1 MYMTTK
7 ANSKVGNE
15 TGKSITENIEN
26 VEDASSNMGKTVEEQ
41 ERIADQKNDKISK
54 KTESTTTEI
63 IENTKN
69 TKKDENKAEAEK
81 KGEKRFA

>member
-41 ERIADQKNDKISK
+41 GDFFFFFFFERIS
-54 KTESTTTEI
+54 
-63 IENTKN
+63 
-69 TKKDENKAEAEK
+69 
-81 KGEKRFA
+81 